1 MDILVHSEGFTL
13 YDKVRDQVEAKIA
26 KIEQWA
32 PRAIRARVTLKRTS
46 AHPSP
51 KQFAATILVEQP
63 GNGARAEQKAGAPI
77 EAVDL
82 LLEKIEHQL
91 LRKKTETL
99 AKRTR
104 KPRGLDEA
112 EAEAAAAAL

>member
-13 YDKVRDQVEAKIA
+13 HEKMRDQVEAKMA

-32 PRAIRARVTLKRTS
+32 PRAIRARVTLKRMS
-46 AHPSP
+46 AHVSP
-51 KQFAATILVEQP
+51 KQFAATILVEVP
-63 GNGARAEQKAGAPI
+63 GNDARAEQKAGAPV

-91 LRKKTETL
+91 LRKKTEKL

-104 KPRGLDEA
+104 KPRGLV
-112 EAEAAAAAL
+112 EAEAAAAAAL